1 MDEHLPDRPGV
12 EVELAD
18 LLLRV
23 ADEIEALGLDV
34 AGAIIDKNRY
44 NRHRPDHD
52 LATRAGD
59 GGKKY

>member
-44 NRHRPDHD
+44 SGSWAQID
-52 LATRAGD
+52 LKQPTPP
-59 GGKKY
+59 